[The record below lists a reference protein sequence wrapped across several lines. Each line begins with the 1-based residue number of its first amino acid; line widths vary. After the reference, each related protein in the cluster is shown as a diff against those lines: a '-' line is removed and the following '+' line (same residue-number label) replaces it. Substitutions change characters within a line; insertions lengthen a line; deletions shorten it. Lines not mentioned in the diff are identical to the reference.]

1 MKLHNSKGKIK
12 YRVGTDSPHLS
23 SKVSTCQVRIDQIEF
38 YPDPIL
44 PITNSYRLKGN
55 MVLGLGLFS
64 DTFHNTSTPLWF
76 GFGWSLLLLSRESV
90 WLRVGGVVFHG
101 VVFFGNYGVLVFT

>member
-1 MKLHNSKGKIK
+1 MSGQN
-12 YRVGTDSPHLS
+12 RPN
-23 SKVSTCQVRIDQIEF
+23 R
-38 YPDPIL
+38 IL
-44 PITNSYRLKGN
+44 PRPHSADHKLVSAQEYN